1 MKTPAAN
8 EYSKLFYST
17 FRFWISWRKI
27 RAWRWISGVE
37 DRIVAINKNSTIW
50 RKYVWKLKWIQIN
63 CFCAYWQIKKC
74 RNCLLFNYP
83 TQPQLIHYL
92 KKLFHYS
99 ILSNPYQEEREG
111 EEKEQK
117 NDVRSFVYS
126 DYFCGNLKTKHRKCR
141 YVKKQET
148 NTFEIIHDL

>member
-1 MKTPAAN
+1 MFGQLKPVQFFH
-8 EYSKLFYST
+8 YSKKVISLFL
-17 FRFWISWRKI
+17 K
-27 RAWRWISGVE
+27 
-37 DRIVAINKNSTIW
+37 
-50 RKYVWKLKWIQIN
+50 KL
-63 CFCAYWQIKKC
+63 F
-74 RNCLLFNYP
+74 
-83 TQPQLIHYL
+83 HYF

-148 NTFEIIHDL
+148 NTF